1 MRIWLG
7 QLVENA
13 VEMKPKRIEVRLVQ
27 KGSVGFDVIDDGHGI
42 HESEFDNLCRCFIER
57 HENQQYK
64 EWSIGYRG
72 EALASLARCSELK
85 ITTKFYKSDTGYE
98 VLFNDNGD
106 VV

>member
-1 MRIWLG
+1 
-7 QLVENA
+7 
-13 VEMKPKRIEVRLVQ
+13 MKPKRIEVRLVQ
-27 KGSVGFDVIDDGHGI
+27 KGSVGFDIIDDGHGI

-72 EALASLARCSELK
+72 EALASLARCAELK

-106 VV
+106 VVQVIPVQKDKQGTII